1 LHGLLEVLLESCKG
15 AVRLAFERRSAAAE
29 TDASS
34 WMERIVD
41 FDLLGIEGGSTRLV
55 LEAPS
60 LEAVVPDLP
69 VGAEFVRAIGVETT
83 AFDLFLAGLRDATRA
98 EGDSERFDVPLLETY
113 GRLGQ
118 LLMLGFEEIEIGGD
132 PPCRLNAAAFDVLA
146 MLKLRTPLS
155 RQVRVAGRL
164 ETVPHAEHAFTLRL
178 PEGVVYGLVS
188 GNVTPDQLAR
198 LAGTQ
203 VVVSGLAVFRASGRV
218 LRIEAHHVEAAD
230 ERASV
235 WRHMP
240 RPLFEAAEPVA
251 SYRLRQGPQ
260 SGLAAIMGKWPGDE
274 TDEEIAAILEHL
286 S

>member
-1 LHGLLEVLLESCKG
+1 VLLESCKG
-15 AVRLAFERRSAAAE
+15 AVRLAFERRSAGAQ
-29 TDASS
+29 TDAS

-55 LEAPS
+55 VGAPP

-69 VGAEFVRAIGVETT
+69 VGSEFVQAIGVETT
-83 AFDLFLAGLRDATRA
+83 AFDLFLAGLRDATHA
-98 EGDSERFDVPLLETY
+98 EGASERFDVPLLETY
-113 GRLGQ
+113 AKLGQ
-118 LLMLGFEEIEIGGD
+118 LLKLGFEEIEIGGE
-132 PPCRLNAAAFDVLA
+132 PPCRLNAAAFDALA
-146 MLKLRTPLS
+146 MLKLRTPLP

-164 ETVPHAEHAFTLRL
+164 ETVPHDERAFTLRL
-178 PEGVVYGLVS
+178 AEGVVYGLIS
-188 GNVTPDQLAR
+188 GNVTPEQLAL

-203 VVVSGLAVFRASGRV
+203 VVVSGLTVFRASGRV

-240 RPLFEAAEPVA
+240 RPSFEAAEPVA